1 MSFLQHWFRP
11 RGSDRKSALLPLYQ
25 AVVAKAREPHW
36 YEQGGVPDTVDGR
49 FEMITAILSLVE
61 LRLEQEPDQAQ
72 NMVYLTEIFVDDMDG
87 QLREFGIGDM
97 IVGKHIG
104 KIMAAFGGRMGAYRD
119 SIGDI
124 EAFDAALIRNLYR
137 GEAPN
142 SRQSAHCRDA
152 MMALKKALDSQ
163 ETDQI
168 IQARLMW

>member
-1 MSFLQHWFRP
+1 
-11 RGSDRKSALLPLYQ
+11 
-25 AVVAKAREPHW
+25 
-36 YEQGGVPDTVDGR
+36 
-49 FEMITAILSLVE
+49 
-61 LRLEQEPDQAQ
+61 
-72 NMVYLTEIFVDDMDG
+72 MDG

-152 MMALKKALDSQ
+152 MMAVKAALDSQ
-163 ETDQI
+163 KTDQI
-168 IQARLMW
+168 VQARMTW